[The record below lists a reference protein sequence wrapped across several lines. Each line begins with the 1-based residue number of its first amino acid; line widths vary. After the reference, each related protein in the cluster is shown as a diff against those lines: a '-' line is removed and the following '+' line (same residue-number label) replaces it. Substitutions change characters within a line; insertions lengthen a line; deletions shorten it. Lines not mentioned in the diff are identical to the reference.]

1 MVTISPTPIMILMIW
16 GTGTPNA
23 ADSSFTV
30 APEATVTLPVGGG
43 AGGALSRGGSRSFAL
58 ARTVGTR
65 PRGARVDHDSALAA
79 AGASG
84 SRPKRPVGSVSA
96 VSHGALA

>member
-1 MVTISPTPIMILMIW
+1 MVTISPTPIMILMIC

-43 AGGALSRGGSRSFAL
+43 AGGARLARRSRCFAL
-58 ARTVGTR
+58 AWTVGTR
-65 PRGARVDHDSALAA
+65 PCGAGVDDDAALAA
-79 AGASG
+79 TGASG
-84 SRPKRPVGSVSA
+84 SRPKRPVGAVFA
-96 VSHGALA
+96 VSHGPLA